1 MIKLR
6 DLSKKYEDLEI
17 FKEVNYDIKENTLT
31 CFLGASGSGKT
42 TLLNLIAGFDKEYKG
57 KIKINDLD
65 ISNLTPDELCKYRF
79 NNVGFVFQSY
89 NLLQGYTAIENV
101 LMGIHLK
108 NNISNEEKIKKASS
122 LLTSLGLE
130 KQINQNIES
139 LSGGEKQRVAIAR
152 ALINDPEIILADEPT
167 GALDSESSKVIMEIL
182 KEISKDKTVLII
194 THDEE
199 VVTYADEVIEVNEY
213 NIAVQIVND
222 EDKKHNKEGIKNKK
236 ARNETPK
243 LSYNT
248 ALKLSLKNFKIHL
261 FKFLIS
267 AFIIALGSSSFVGA
281 IGSEKIINNEINAF
295 KEKNPLFN
303 KGGVW
308 LVGEEDPQSIFD
320 KVSSMSEVDNV
331 YYQYYIKN
339 IKIKFGNNVEEIDLK
354 HPKDLTDMTMS
365 YGQIPEDGKNEIAI
379 TTKLAMS
386 LGVQS
391 KDLIGKTIS
400 FETKN
405 GTKELTV
412 SGVINDEQEV
422 DFILSTD
429 VEKNLYKED
438 EANNTEPIAISFEI
452 KDFDK
457 IVSVTKELNKQGL
470 NIKTSSTAV
479 EGMMKSF
486 NDLAKLFKFLSYL
499 ILAVGVLIS
508 IIIMYKIAIERY
520 VEIGLLAALGYT
532 KRNIKQI
539 LIKESMYFSACG
551 MAMSIGAIKIIDI
564 IYLKQFGYNLELN
577 INSYM
582 LLIGLN
588 TLITLGLSY
597 IINMKILKTE
607 PAEALRTY

>member
-42 TLLNLIAGFDKEYKG
+42 TLLNLIAGFDKKYKG
-57 KIKINDLD
+57 SIKINDLD

-101 LMGIHLK
+101 LMGINLK
-108 NNISNEEKIKKASS
+108 NDISKEEKIKKASS

-152 ALINDPEIILADEPT
+152 ALINEPEIILADEPT
-167 GALDSESSKVIMEIL
+167 GALDSESSKIIMEIL

-199 VVTYADEVIEVNEY
+199 VVTYADEVIEVDEY
-213 NIAVQIVND
+213 NITVKIVND
-222 EDKKHNKEGIKNKK
+222 KEKPPNKEVIKNKK
-236 ARNETPK
+236 AKNETPK

-248 ALKLSLKNFKIHL
+248 ALKLSLKNFKIHF
-261 FKFLIS
+261 FKFLIA
-267 AFIIALGSSSFVGA
+267 AFIIALGSSSFIGA
-281 IGSEKIINNEINAF
+281 MGSEKIINNEINAF

-308 LVGEEDPQSIFD
+308 LVEEENPQDIFD
-320 KVSSMSEVDNV
+320 KISSMSEVDNV

-354 HPKDLTDMTMS
+354 HPKDLTNMTMS
-365 YGQIPEDGKNEIAI
+365 YGQIPEDDKNEIAI
-379 TTKLAMS
+379 TTKLAMD

-391 KDLIGKTIS
+391 KDIVGQTIS

-412 SGVINDEQEV
+412 SGVINDEKEV

-438 EANNTEPIAISFEI
+438 ETNNTEPIALSFEI

-457 IVSVTKELNKQGL
+457 IVSVTKELNNQG
-470 NIKTSSTAV
+470 IKVKTSSEAV

-486 NDLAKLFKFLSYL
+486 NDLVKLFKFLSYL
-499 ILAVGVLIS
+499 ILGVGILIS

-539 LIKESMYFSACG
+539 LIKESIYFSACG

-564 IYLKQFGYNLELN
+564 IYLKQFGYNLGLN

-582 LLIGLN
+582 LLILLN
-588 TLITLGLSY
+588 SLITLGLSY
-597 IINMKILKTE
+597 LINMKILKTE
-607 PAEALRTY
+607 PADALRTY

>member
-17 FKEVNYDIKENTLT
+17 FKQVNYDIKENTLT

-42 TLLNLIAGFDKEYKG
+42 TLLNLIAGFDKDYKG
-57 KIKINDLD
+57 SIKINDLD

-89 NLLQGYTAIENV
+89 NLLKGYTAIENV

-108 NNISNEEKIKKASS
+108 NNISKEEKIKKASS
-122 LLTSLGLE
+122 LLTRLGLE

-139 LSGGEKQRVAIAR
+139 LSGGEKQRVAITR

-199 VVTYADEVIEVNEY
+199 VVTYADEVIEMDDY
-213 NIAVQIVND
+213 NITVQIVND
-222 EDKKHNKEGIKNKK
+222 KDKLPSKESIKNRK
-236 ARNETPK
+236 AKNETPK
-243 LSYNT
+243 LSYST
-248 ALKLSLKNFKIHL
+248 ASKLSLKNFKIHL

-267 AFIIALGSSSFVGA
+267 AFIIALGSALFIGA

-303 KGGVW
+303 KGSVF
-308 LVGEEDPQSIFD
+308 LVEEEDPEGIFD
-320 KVSSMSEVDNV
+320 KISSMSEIDNV
-331 YYQYYIKN
+331 YYQYYLRD
-339 IKIKFGNNVEEIDLK
+339 IKIRYGNNVEEIHLK
-354 HPKDLTDMTMS
+354 HPKDITTMTMS

-379 TTKLAMS
+379 TTKGAMN
-386 LGVQS
+386 LGAQS
-391 KDLIGKTIS
+391 KDIIGKTIS
-400 FETKN
+400 IETKN

-412 SGVINDEQEV
+412 SGIINDKNEV

-429 VEKNLYKED
+429 VEKKLYKED
-438 EANNTEPIAISFEI
+438 ETNNTEPIGISFEI

-457 IVSVTKELNKQGL
+457 IVSVTKELTNQGL
-470 NIKTSSTAV
+470 NVNTSSTAV
-479 EGMMKSF
+479 ENMMKSF
-486 NDLAKLFKFLSYL
+486 NDLIELFKFLSYL
-499 ILAVGVLIS
+499 ILAVGILIS
-508 IIIMYKIAIERY
+508 IIIMYKIARERY
-520 VEIGLLAALGYT
+520 VEIGLLAAVGYT
-532 KRNIKQI
+532 KKNINQI
-539 LIKESMYFSACG
+539 MIKESMYFSACG
-551 MAMSIGAIKIIDI
+551 MVMSIGVIKIIDI
-564 IYLKQFGYNLELN
+564 IYLKQFGYNLGLN
-577 INSYM
+577 INSYL

-607 PAEALRTY
+607 PAEALKTY

>member
-42 TLLNLIAGFDKEYKG
+42 TLLNLIAGFDKDYKG
-57 KIKINDLD
+57 NIKINDLD

-89 NLLQGYTAIENV
+89 NLLQGYTSIENV

-108 NNISNEEKIKKASS
+108 NNISKEEKIKKASS
-122 LLTSLGLE
+122 LLTKLGLE

-199 VVTYADEVIEVNEY
+199 VVTYADEVIEVDEY
-213 NIAVQIVND
+213 NITVQIVND
-222 EDKKHNKEGIKNKK
+222 KEKLPNTEGIKNKK
-236 ARNETPK
+236 VKNETPK

-261 FKFLIS
+261 FKFLIA
-267 AFIIALGSSSFVGA
+267 AFIIALGSASFVGA
-281 IGSEKIINNEINAF
+281 MGSEKIINNEINAF

-308 LVGEEDPQSIFD
+308 LVEEENPQDIFD
-320 KVSSMSEVDNV
+320 KISSMSEVDNV

-339 IKIKFGNNVEEIDLK
+339 IKIKFGNNVEEIELK
-354 HPKDLTDMTMS
+354 HPKDLTNMTMS

-379 TTKLAMS
+379 TTKLAMD

-412 SGVINDEQEV
+412 SGVINDEKEV

-438 EANNTEPIAISFEI
+438 EANNTEPIALSFEI

-457 IVSVTKELNKQGL
+457 IVSVTKELNNQGVKV
-470 NIKTSSTAV
+470 KTSSEAV
-479 EGMMKSF
+479 ENMMKSF
-486 NDLAKLFKFLSYL
+486 NDLVKLFKFLSYL
-499 ILAVGVLIS
+499 ILAVGILIS

-520 VEIGLLAALGYT
+520 VEIGLLASLGYT

-551 MAMSIGAIKIIDI
+551 MVMSIGAIKIIDI
-564 IYLKQFGYNLELN
+564 IYLKQFGYNLGLN
-577 INSYM
+577 INSYL
-582 LLIGLN
+582 LLIVLN
-588 TLITLGLSY
+588 SLITIGLSY

>member
-6 DLSKKYEDLEI
+6 NLSKKYKDLKI

-42 TLLNLIAGFDKEYKG
+42 TLLNLIAGFDKNYKG
-57 KIKINDLD
+57 SIGINDLD

-79 NNVGFVFQSY
+79 NNIGFVFQSY
-89 NLLQGYTAIENV
+89 NLLKGYTAIENV

-108 NNISNEEKIKKASS
+108 SNISKEEKIKKASS
-122 LLTSLGLE
+122 LLTKLGLE

-139 LSGGEKQRVAIAR
+139 LSGGEKQRVSIAR

-182 KEISKDKTVLII
+182 KEISKDKTILII

-199 VVTYADEVIEVNEY
+199 VVTYADEVIEVDDY
-213 NIAVQIVND
+213 NITVQIVND
-222 EDKKHNKEGIKNKK
+222 KEKMPNKEGIKNKK
-236 ARNETPK
+236 EKSETPK
-243 LSYNT
+243 LSYST
-248 ALKLSLKNFKIHL
+248 ALKLSLKNFKFHL
-261 FKFLIS
+261 FKVLIA
-267 AFIIALGSSSFVGA
+267 AFIIALGSASFVGA
-281 IGSEKIINNEINAF
+281 IGSENIINNEINAF

-303 KGGVW
+303 KGHVS
-308 LVGEEDPQSIFD
+308 VTEEEDKKGIFD
-320 KVSSMSEVDNV
+320 KINGMSDVNNV
-331 YYQYYIKN
+331 YYQYDLIYIKIRN
-339 IKIKFGNNVEEIDLK
+339 ENNTLDIPIKN
-354 HPKDLTDMTMS
+354 PTDTTNLTMS
-365 YGQIPEDGKNEIAI
+365 YGQIPEYGKNEIAI
-379 TTKLAMS
+379 TTKVAMD
-386 LGVQS
+386 LGVNP
-391 KDLIGKTIS
+391 KDIIGKTI
-400 FETKN
+400 FLEIKN
-405 GTKELTV
+405 ENKELTV
-412 SGVINDEQEV
+412 SGVINDTNKK

-429 VEKNLYKED
+429 VEKNLYKENKS
-438 EANNTEPIAISFEI
+438 NNTEPVEIYFEI

-457 IVSVTKELNKQGL
+457 IVSVTKELNNQGVKV
-470 NIKTSSTAV
+470 KTSSEAV

-499 ILAVGVLIS
+499 ILAVGILIS

-551 MAMSIGAIKIIDI
+551 MVMSIGAIKIIDI
-564 IYLKQFGYNLELN
+564 IYLKQFGYNLGLN
-577 INSYM
+577 INSYL
-582 LLIGLN
+582 LLIVLN
-588 TLITLGLSY
+588 SLITIGLSY

>member
-42 TLLNLIAGFDKEYKG
+42 TLLNLIAGFDKDYKG
-57 KIKINDLD
+57 NIKINDLD

-108 NNISNEEKIKKASS
+108 NNISKEEKIKKASS
-122 LLTSLGLE
+122 LLTKLGLE

-139 LSGGEKQRVAIAR
+139 LSGGEKQRVSIAR

-199 VVTYADEVIEVNEY
+199 VVKYADEVIEVDEY
-213 NIAVQIVND
+213 NITVQIVND
-222 EDKKHNKEGIKNKK
+222 KEKLPNKEVIKNKK
-236 ARNETPK
+236 AKNETPK
-243 LSYNT
+243 LSYNA

-261 FKFLIS
+261 FKFLIA

-281 IGSEKIINNEINAF
+281 MGSEKIINNEINAF

-308 LVGEEDPQSIFD
+308 LVEEENPQDIFD
-320 KVSSMSEVDNV
+320 KISSMSEIDNV

-412 SGVINDEQEV
+412 SGVINDEKEV

-438 EANNTEPIAISFEI
+438 EANNTEPIALSFEI

-457 IVSVTKELNKQGL
+457 IVSVTKELNNQG
-470 NIKTSSTAV
+470 IKVKTSSKAV

-486 NDLAKLFKFLSYL
+486 NDLVKLFKFLSYL
-499 ILAVGVLIS
+499 ILAVGILIS

-520 VEIGLLAALGYT
+520 VEIGLLASLGYT

-539 LIKESMYFSACG
+539 LIKESIYFSACG
-551 MAMSIGAIKIIDI
+551 MVMSIGAIKIIDI
-564 IYLKQFGYNLELN
+564 IYLKQFGYNLGLN
-577 INSYM
+577 INSYL
-582 LLIGLN
+582 LLILLN
-588 TLITLGLSY
+588 SLITIGLSY
-597 IINMKILKTE
+597 MINMKILKTE

>member
-6 DLSKKYEDLEI
+6 DLSKKYEGLEI

-42 TLLNLIAGFDKEYKG
+42 TLLNLIAGFDKDYKG
-57 KIKINDLD
+57 NIKINDLD

-213 NIAVQIVND
+213 NITVQIVND
-222 EDKKHNKEGIKNKK
+222 KEKLPNKEVIKNKK
-236 ARNETPK
+236 AKNETPK

-261 FKFLIS
+261 FKFLIA

-308 LVGEEDPQSIFD
+308 LVEEENPQDIFD
-320 KVSSMSEVDNV
+320 KISSMSDIDNV

-339 IKIKFGNNVEEIDLK
+339 IKIKFGNNVEKIDLK

-365 YGQIPEDGKNEIAI
+365 YGQIPEYGKNEIAI
-379 TTKLAMS
+379 TTKLAMD

-391 KDLIGKTIS
+391 KDFIGKTIS

-412 SGVINDEQEV
+412 SGVINDEKEV

-438 EANNTEPIAISFEI
+438 EANNTEPVALSFEI

-457 IVSVTKELNKQGL
+457 IVSVTKDLNNQGL
-470 NIKTSSTAV
+470 NVKTSSEAV
-479 EGMMKSF
+479 ESMMKSF

-499 ILAVGVLIS
+499 ILAVGILIS

-520 VEIGLLAALGYT
+520 VEIGLLSALGYT
-532 KRNIKQI
+532 KRNINQI
-539 LIKESMYFSACG
+539 LIKESIYFSACG
-551 MAMSIGAIKIIDI
+551 MAMSIGGIKIIDI
-564 IYLKQFGYNLELN
+564 IYLKQFGYNLGLN
-577 INSYM
+577 INSYL
-582 LLIGLN
+582 LLIVLN
-588 TLITLGLSY
+588 SLITLGLSY
-597 IINMKILKTE
+597 LINMKILKTE